1 MGEKRAALSAVPGSI
16 GQGANSGGQ
25 GSYLRGD
32 DNSRS
37 EKREKQYNQHPND
50 AQSSLRGSKPC
61 RSVDLGIHGES
72 WKGDCSRLESDKC

>member
-1 MGEKRAALSAVPGSI
+1 MGEKRAALSPVPGSI
-16 GQGANSGGQ
+16 GQRANSGGQ
-25 GSYLRGD
+25 GSYPRGD

-37 EKREKQYNQHPND
+37 EKREKQQNQHPND

-72 WKGDCSRLESDKC
+72 WKGDCSSLESDKC